1 MHQFLAHFIL
11 IQFDFLREGA
21 IDPPDA
27 INRIRGCLAPDEAAK
42 APLVWSRVVRLARA
56 SAGKSGQ
63 FDRARLVRL
72 LSPVARL
79 RGANSLRLDLD
90 KLAELARG
98 YASFISIV
106 GNDVDVIG
114 SNVWSVDAGSLVDT
128 DSYWHTPS
136 GDVADSFR
144 VKFPSLGAL
153 PGRYDRRFSVSSLIQ
168 FDGSQALSLGV
179 ELYGARFVYGEPYP
193 INPPTGVPDN
203 SASALLLSAGLAG
216 LTLLRRTVV

>member
-1 MHQFLAHFIL
+1 MMTRSGRPTPH
-11 IQFDFLREGA
+11 
-21 IDPPDA
+21 
-27 INRIRGCLAPDEAAK
+27 APSVSLSSYKSHCFAAV
-42 APLVWSRVVRLARA
+42 AAAVLLVPALPA
-56 SAGKSGQ
+56 SAISVNIVEDTATRYA
-63 FDRARLVRL
+63 FDV
-72 LSPVARL
+72 VW
-79 RGANSLRLDLD
+79 GANES
-90 KLAELARG
+90 
-98 YASFISIV
+98 SIV

-179 ELYGARFVYGEPYP
+179 EPYGARFVYGEPYP